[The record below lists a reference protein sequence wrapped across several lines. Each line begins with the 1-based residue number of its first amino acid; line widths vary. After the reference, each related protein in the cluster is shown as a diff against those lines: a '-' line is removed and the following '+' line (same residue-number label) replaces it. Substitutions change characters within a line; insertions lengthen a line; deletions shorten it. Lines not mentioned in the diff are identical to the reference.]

1 MADTFGALALPLV
14 APGTGHQPGDAALGP
29 LSSFCAAILNAYGTT
44 AWQSVAPGMPCV
56 RVVYT
61 HDPTDYVFNERD
73 LPALYVTRA
82 KGKAEWLADDW
93 AISRDTITAW
103 WVFPTAQQ
111 ATQRVR
117 DNITNG
123 IVRLLQAAI
132 ARGSDPAW
140 QWSGDARPTSTTL
153 PAAPTAVRLA
163 HATPTSSTS
172 YSGAA
177 LDGAIGAGAVSPP
190 RPVTL
195 TLGGDDAAWTV
206 GSTLTVH
213 YLDRLGFAR
222 EEAFTV
228 GALPHTFSTAY
239 DATHVVGIDVDAQ
252 ADTTGTLSAGL
263 GAYTGHGSPLLEVT
277 GATWLYLE
285 DWRDSILP
293 IQMSNGGE
301 TRNYDALE
309 LTFSIVEK
317 YTIDETNTARF
328 TAQNVAG
335 HGPFVTLTRDDGSAI
350 ESSDLPT
357 P

>member
-1 MADTFGALALPLV
+1 MADRFGALELPLV
-14 APGTGHQPGDAALGP
+14 VPSAGHQPGDAALGP

-56 RVVYT
+56 RQTFT

-82 KGKAEWLADDW
+82 RGKAEWLADDW

-103 WVFPTAQQ
+103 WVFPPAQQ

-123 IVRLLQAAI
+123 VVRLLQAAI
-132 ARGSDPAW
+132 ARGADPAW
-140 QWSGDARPTSTTL
+140 QWSGDASPTSATL
-153 PAAPTAVRLA
+153 AAAPAAVRLS
-163 HATPTSSTS
+163 HATPTSPAT

-177 LDGAIGAGAVSPP
+177 LDGAIGASTVSPP

-195 TLGGDDAAWTV
+195 TLGGDADAWTA
-206 GSTLTVH
+206 GSTITVN

-222 EEAFTV
+222 AQSFTV
-228 GALPHTFSTAY
+228 AAVPHTFTTSY
-239 DATHVVGIDVDAQ
+239 DATAVESIDVDPQ
-252 ADTTGTLSAGL
+252 AGATGTLSAGL
-263 GAYTGHGSPLLEVT
+263 GAYAGHGSALLAMT
-277 GATWLYLE
+277 GATWLHLD
-285 DWRDSILP
+285 DWKDSILP
-293 IQMSNGGE
+293 IQMAGGGE

-317 YTIDETNTARF
+317 YTIDTTNTARF

-335 HGPFVTLTRDDGSAI
+335 HGPLLTLTRDDGSAI
-350 ESSDLPT
+350 ESVDLPT
-357 P
+357 S